1 MLATPAWRVA
11 GSSITGPSHV
21 QTGTPCQDRHRLH
34 VAQSGALIAIVSD
47 GAGSAEY
54 GGEGAALLCDR
65 LVARLDRH
73 LSAGVRKTGTRAGLL
88 GLCRAVREGV
98 HDAREAARAQG
109 AEAGVGLESFHATLV
124 GAVMLP
130 RQGGLFFHIGDGA
143 ALAIGGDGERWQ
155 LSAPSNGE
163 YADTTYFYTEP
174 DWRTN
179 LRFSLIDGGYDT
191 IFVMT
196 DGVTDLALSARPGGH
211 EPFMPFFRPI
221 GRYLAGAT
229 REEGE
234 EALSATLDSGAVRE
248 RTSDDKTLVWA
259 QVAGP

>member
-1 MLATPAWRVA
+1 MLAAPAWRMA
-11 GSSITGPSHV
+11 GTSITGPSHM
-21 QTGTPCQDRHRLH
+21 QTGTPCQDRYRLH
-34 VAQSGALIAIVSD
+34 VTQSGALIAVVSD
-47 GAGSAEY
+47 GAGSARF

-73 LSAGVRKTGTRAGLL
+73 LRAGIRKPITRASLMGI
-88 GLCRAVREGV
+88 CRAICEGV
-98 HDAREAARAQG
+98 SEAREAALALGEEQ
-109 AEAGVGLESFHATLV
+109 GVGLEAFHATLV
-124 GAVMLP
+124 GAAMLP
-130 RQGGLFFHIGDGA
+130 RQGGIFFHIGDGA

-155 LSAPSNGE
+155 MSGPRNGE
-163 YADTTYFYTEP
+163 YADTTYFFTEP
-174 DWRTN
+174 DWRRN
-179 LRFSLIDGGYDT
+179 LRFSLIDEGYDT

-196 DGVTDLALSARPGGH
+196 DGVTDLALSARQGAH

-234 EALSATLDSGAVRE
+234 EALSATLDSSAVRE

-259 QVAGP
+259 QVAGT